1 MTDYLNLPLDEE
13 HLEPILAR
21 KNDIISCVEQ
31 VVAESKIQRVLRP
44 FEEKLEQLRLAIR
57 DCNLLN
63 TQLREMSPLE
73 HVFLGIGDVVR
84 DANIPV
90 DYGRKPDPESLPK
103 PSVAEPAVKAPA
115 RVPTSSQTSVLPEDA
130 QARPRAVIPL
140 VQPDE
145 FETIP
150 KYMRGR
156 MTNEELNEVAAKFDE
171 FLSMKRRLLNAPF
184 KKLSMKDKE
193 QVSKWKELEPPTIAG
208 QLFCEDVDVKQG
220 MRERTKNL
228 FRAAVPC
235 LRHVKRIKEVRVK
248 GKAYFMPY

>member
-1 MTDYLNLPLDEE
+1 MTDYLNLPLDEK

-73 HVFLGIGDVVR
+73 HVFLGIGDVLR

-115 RVPTSSQTSVLPEDA
+115 HAPTSSQASVLPEDA
-130 QARPRAVIPL
+130 QARPRAIIPL

-156 MTNEELNEVAAKFDE
+156 MTNEELNE
-171 FLSMKRRLLNAPF
+171 
-184 KKLSMKDKE
+184 
-193 QVSKWKELEPPTIAG
+193 EPPTIAG